1 MNVSVC
7 FRNAAAR
14 SSHRLM
20 AGQPVLSTKQGT
32 TGAAGVRFRVRR
44 RDASACCALLLL
56 PLLLCLVSCSRDP
69 ASLVAT
75 GNKYFDRGKYKEASI
90 MYRRAL
96 QKDRRFAE
104 AWYRLGLVDAKLED
118 WQDALS
124 AYQRAVQLNPK
135 NSDAVTRLAD
145 LYLASYVL
153 SRSHPKESL
162 NETRDL
168 IKVLLQRDPNSY
180 DGRRLAGYV
189 AMVENNIP
197 EAQKNF
203 EAANRARPWQPAVLQ
218 TLCQI
223 YAATG
228 RGADAEALARGMID
242 HDKRYGPIYDFLLR
256 YYLAG
261 KRTGDAEAVLRQK
274 IANNPKVGSYVVQL
288 ARFYQFTGHP
298 DSAEAEIKRMTGNLG
313 SYPNAWILAGDYY
326 IAMNQNDA
334 ALQAFIAGEKADAKN
349 RTAYRKR
356 QVEVLLLKRQY
367 ADASRLADQVARD
380 NPDDP
385 EAVALRAT
393 IGIQSGK
400 RDQVQKAIDD
410 LGPLIGKYPNVQATP
425 MLRYHL
431 ARAYA
436 IKADM
441 DGGDAD
447 PTKRT
452 KDLDLARIQ
461 LDQALQGGRFPYT
474 PARLLLAHVEM
485 DRKEY
490 TRVTEIADDILK
502 TEPENLRARL
512 ARTEALAA
520 LGQNDRAES
529 ELRQVLAVN
538 PNIGAAQL
546 QLAQVLVAQKKYPE
560 AEALLVKLQNDPR
573 GFIDYIA
580 LKILEGRQ
588 QEAIQILSQRLNAQ
602 PNNETLRFALANV
615 QARSGRYDDAIANF
629 QKILGDN
636 PNMRPAAKAEMYGR
650 IGGAQYQKG
659 DLNAALASFTTAS
672 TLAPNDSGPVTQ
684 IALIYDQSGRTEQA
698 RVAYENA
705 LKLDPDNAQAMNNL
719 AYLKAQEQV
728 DLDRALTLAERAR
741 KKLPDSIDV
750 EDTLAF
756 VYVRK
761 NLTDEALR
769 MMRDLVSK
777 RPGNPL
783 YHYHL
788 ALALFQKGD
797 KLSAKKEL
805 STALTLKPSAAD
817 QARIRELMG
826 KIG

>member
-1 MNVSVC
+1 MPAK
-7 FRNAAAR
+7 AA
-14 SSHRLM
+14 L
-20 AGQPVLSTKQGT
+20 
-32 TGAAGVRFRVRR
+32 
-44 RDASACCALLLL
+44 LLLL

-104 AWYRLGLVDAKLED
+104 AWYRLGLVDARLDD
-118 WQDALS
+118 WRDALS

-135 NSDAVTRLAD
+135 NSDAVSRLAD
-145 LYLASYVL
+145 LYLANYVL
-153 SRSHPKESL
+153 SQSHPKESL
-162 NETRDL
+162 DETKDL
-168 IKVLLQRDPNSY
+168 VKTLLQRDPNSY
-180 DGRRLAGYV
+180 DGLRLAGYIAV
-189 AMVENNIP
+189 AEKNP
-197 EAQKNF
+197 AEAQRDF
-203 EAANRARPWQPAVLQ
+203 EGANRVRPWQPAVVQ
-218 TLCQI
+218 ILCQI
-223 YAATG
+223 YATTG
-228 RGADAEALARGMID
+228 RGPDGEALAKGMIE
-242 HDKRYGPIYDFLLR
+242 HNKQYGPVYDFLVR
-256 YYLAG
+256 YYLSE
-261 KRTGDAEAVLRQK
+261 KRTGDAEAVLQQK
-274 IANNPKVGSYVVQL
+274 IANNPRAGVYVVQL
-288 ARFYQFTGHP
+288 ARFYEFAGHP
-298 DSAEAEIKRMTGNLG
+298 DSAEAAIKRMTGDL
-313 SYPNAWILAGDYY
+313 SAYPNAWMLAGEYY
-326 IAMNQNDA
+326 LMSNQTDA
-334 ALQAFIAGEKADAKN
+334 ALQAFTAGEKADAKN
-349 RTAYRKR
+349 KAAYRKR

-367 ADASRLADQVARD
+367 ADASRLADQVARE

-400 RDQVQKAIDD
+400 RDQVQRAIDD

-436 IKADM
+436 MKADM
-441 DGGDAD
+441 DAGDAD
-447 PTKRT
+447 PTKRA

-461 LDQALQGGRFPYT
+461 LDQAFQGGRFVYT

-485 DRKEY
+485 ERKEFP
-490 TRVTEIADDILK
+490 RVTEIADDILK

-512 ARTEALAA
+512 LRTEALSN
-520 LGQNDRAES
+520 LGENEKAEA
-529 ELRQVLAVN
+529 ELRQVLAIN
-538 PNIGAAQL
+538 PNIGEAQL
-546 QLAQVLVAQKKYPE
+546 QLAKVLVAQKKYPE
-560 AEALLVKLQNDPR
+560 AEALFARFQNDPR
-573 GFIDYIA
+573 AFIDYIA
-580 LKILEGRQ
+580 LKILEGHQ
-588 QEAIQILSQRLNAQ
+588 DEAIQILKQRLSAQ
-602 PNNETLRFALANV
+602 PNNQTLRFALGNV
-615 QARSGRYDDAIANF
+615 QARAGRYDDAISNF
-629 QKILGDN
+629 RKILSDN
-636 PNMRPAAKAEMYGR
+636 PNMNPAAKAELYTG
-650 IGGAQYQKG
+650 IGGVQYQKG
-659 DLNAALASFTTAS
+659 DLNAALASLTEAS
-672 TLAPNDSGPVTQ
+672 NLAPNSSGPITQ

-741 KKLPDSIDV
+741 KKLPDKPDV

-769 MMRDLVSK
+769 MMRDLVG
-777 RPGNPL
+777 RYPTNPL

>member
-7 FRNAAAR
+7 FRNAAAHP
-14 SSHRLM
+14 SHRLM
-20 AGQPVLSTKQGT
+20 PRK
-32 TGAAGVRFRVRR
+32 AAL
-44 RDASACCALLLL
+44 LLLL
-56 PLLLCLVSCSRDP
+56 PLLLCLVSCNRDP

-104 AWYRLGLVDAKLED
+104 AWYRLGLVDSRLDD
-118 WQDALS
+118 WQDALA

-145 LYLASYVL
+145 LYLANYVL
-153 SRSHPKESL
+153 SQSHPKESL

-168 IKVLLQRDPNSY
+168 VRTLLQRDPNSY
-180 DGRRLAGYV
+180 DGLRLAGYV
-189 AMVENNIP
+189 ALVQNDIA

-203 EAANRARPWQPAVLQ
+203 EAANRVRPWQPAVVQ
-218 TLCQI
+218 TLCQV

-228 RGADAEALARGMID
+228 RGPDGEALAKGMIEHNKQD
-242 HDKRYGPIYDFLLR
+242 GAIYDFLLR
-256 YYLAG
+256 YYLG
-261 KRTGDAEAVLRQK
+261 QKRTGDAEALLQQK
-274 IANNPKVGSYVVQL
+274 IANNPKVGAYVVQL

-298 DSAEAEIKRMTGNLG
+298 DSAEAAIKRMTGNLG
-313 SYPNAWILAGDYY
+313 AYQNAWMLAGDYY
-326 IAMNQNDA
+326 LMSNESDA
-334 ALQAFIAGEKADAKN
+334 ALQAFTAGEKADAKN
-349 RTAYRKR
+349 KVAYRKR

-367 ADASRLADQVARD
+367 ADASRLAEQVARE

-410 LGPLIGKYPNVQATP
+410 LGPLIGKYPNVPATP

-461 LDQALQGGRFPYT
+461 LEQAFQGGRFTYT

-485 DRKEY
+485 ERREF
-490 TRVTEIADDILK
+490 TRVSEIADDILK
-502 TEPENLRARL
+502 AEPENLRARL
-512 ARTEALAA
+512 LRTEALAA
-520 LGQNDRAES
+520 LGQTDKAET
-529 ELRQVLAVN
+529 ELRQVLAIN
-538 PNIGAAQL
+538 PNIGEAQL
-546 QLAQVLVAQKKYPE
+546 QLAQVLVAQRKYPE
-560 AEALLVKLQNDPR
+560 AEALLAKLQNDPR

-580 LKILEGRQ
+580 LKIVEGHQ
-588 QEAIQILSQRLNAQ
+588 DEAIQILNQRLNAQ
-602 PNNETLRFALANV
+602 PNNQTLRFALANV
-615 QARSGRYDDAIANF
+615 QARSGRHDDAIANF
-629 QKILGDN
+629 QKILRDN
-636 PNMRPAAKAEMYGR
+636 PNMQPGAKAQMYTR
-650 IGGAQYQKG
+650 IGGVQYQKG
-659 DLNAALASFTTAS
+659 DLNGALASFTTAS
-672 TLAPNDSGPVTQ
+672 TLAPNDSGPLTQ
-684 IALIYDQSGRTEQA
+684 IALIYDQSGRAEQA

-741 KKLPDSIDV
+741 KKLPGSLDV

-777 RPGNPL
+777 RPNNPL

-797 KLSAKKEL
+797 KPSAKKEL
-805 STALTLKPSAAD
+805 STALALKPSPAD
-817 QARIRELMG
+817 QMRIRELMG

>member
-1 MNVSVC
+1 MPGK
-7 FRNAAAR
+7 AA
-14 SSHRLM
+14 L
-20 AGQPVLSTKQGT
+20 V
-32 TGAAGVRFRVRR
+32 
-44 RDASACCALLLL
+44 LL

-104 AWYRLGLVDAKLED
+104 AWYRLGLVDAKLDD
-118 WQDALS
+118 WQDALAS
-124 AYQRAVQLNPK
+124 YQRAVQLNPK

-145 LYLASYVL
+145 LYLANYVL
-153 SRSHPKESL
+153 SSSHPKESL

-168 IKVLLQRDPNSY
+168 VKRLLERDPNSY
-180 DGRRLAGYV
+180 DGLRLGGYV
-189 AMVENNIP
+189 ALVQSNVA

-203 EAANRARPWQPAVLQ
+203 EAANRARPWQPAVVQ

-228 RGADAEALARGMID
+228 RGPDGEALAKGMIE
-242 HDKRYGPIYDFLLR
+242 HDKQDSSIYDFLVR
-256 YYLAG
+256 YYLG
-261 KRTGDAEAVLRQK
+261 QKRTGDAEAVLQQK
-274 IANNPKVGSYVVQL
+274 IANNPKAGPYVVQL

-298 DSAEAEIKRMTGNLG
+298 DSAEAAIKRMTGNL
-313 SYPNAWILAGDYY
+313 SAYPNAWMLAGDYY
-326 IAMNQNDA
+326 IMSNEIDT

-349 RTAYRKR
+349 KTAYRKR

-367 ADASRLADQVARD
+367 ADASRLADQVARE

-400 RDQVQKAIDD
+400 RDLIQKAIDD
-410 LGPLIGKYPNVQATP
+410 LGPLIGKYPNVPATP

-436 IKADM
+436 MKADM
-441 DGGDAD
+441 DAGDPD
-447 PTKRT
+447 HTKRT
-452 KDLDLARIQ
+452 KDLDLAHIQ
-461 LDQALQGGRFPYT
+461 LDQALQGGRFTYT
-474 PARLLLAHVEM
+474 PARLLMAHVEM
-485 DRKEY
+485 ERREF
-490 TRVTEIADDILK
+490 TRVSEIADDILK

-512 ARTEALAA
+512 LLTEALAG
-520 LGQNDRAES
+520 LGENDKAET
-529 ELRQVLAVN
+529 ELKQVLAIN
-538 PNIGAAQL
+538 PNIREAQL
-546 QLAQVLVAQKKYPE
+546 QLAHALIAQGKYPE
-560 AEALLVKLQNDPR
+560 AEAILGKVQNDPR
-573 GFIDYIA
+573 GFIDYVA
-580 LKILEGRQ
+580 LKMVEGHSD
-588 QEAIQILSQRLNAQ
+588 EAIQILNQRLNAQ
-602 PNNETLRFALANV
+602 PNNQALRFALANV
-615 QARSGRYDDAIANF
+615 QVRSKRYDDAIANF
-629 QKILGDN
+629 QKILRDN
-636 PNMRPAAKAEMYGR
+636 PNVQPVTKADLYGR
-650 IGGAQYQKG
+650 IGGAQYAKG
-659 DLNAALASFTTAS
+659 DLNAALASYTTAS
-672 TLAPNDSGPVTQ
+672 TLTPNDSGPLTQ
-684 IALIYDQSGRTEQA
+684 VAVIYDQSGRTEQA
-698 RVAYENA
+698 RVAYESA
-705 LKLDPDNAQAMNNL
+705 LKVDPDNAQAMNNL

-741 KKLPDSIDV
+741 KKMPDSPDV

-769 MMRDLVSK
+769 MMHDLVSK
-777 RPGNPL
+777 RPNNPL

-805 STALTLKPSAAD
+805 ATALTLKPSAAD
-817 QARIRELMG
+817 QARIRELIG

>member
-14 SSHRLM
+14 PSHRSM
-20 AGQPVLSTKQGT
+20 PGKA
-32 TGAAGVRFRVRR
+32 
-44 RDASACCALLLL
+44 ALLLL
-56 PLLLCLVSCSRDP
+56 PLLLCLVGCNRDP

-104 AWYRLGLVDAKLED
+104 AWYRLGLVDSRLDD
-118 WQDALS
+118 WQDALA

-153 SRSHPKESL
+153 SQSHPKESL

-168 IKVLLQRDPNSY
+168 VRTLLQRDPNSY
-180 DGRRLAGYV
+180 DGLRLAGYV
-189 AMVENNIP
+189 AMVENRIP
-197 EAQKNF
+197 DAQKNF
-203 EAANRARPWQPAVLQ
+203 EAADRARPWQPAVVL

-228 RGADAEALARGMID
+228 RGPEAEALAKGMID
-242 HDKRYGPIYDFLLR
+242 HDKQYGATYDFLVR

-261 KRTGDAEAVLRQK
+261 KRTGDAEAVLQQK
-274 IANNPKVGSYVVQL
+274 IANNPKAGSYVVQL

-298 DSAEAEIKRMTGNLG
+298 DSAEAAVKRMIGNLS
-313 SYPNAWILAGDYY
+313 SYPNAWMLAGDYY
-326 IAMNQNDA
+326 VVSNQTDA

-349 RTAYRKR
+349 KTAYRKR

-367 ADASRLADQVARD
+367 ADASRLADQVARE

-410 LGPLIGKYPNVQATP
+410 LGPLIGKYPNVPATP

-447 PTKRT
+447 RTKRT
-452 KDLDLARIQ
+452 KDLDLAHIQ
-461 LDQALQGGRFPYT
+461 LDQAFQGGRFSYT

-485 DRKEY
+485 ERREF

-512 ARTEALAA
+512 LRTEALAG
-520 LGQNDRAES
+520 LGENDKAET
-529 ELRQVLAVN
+529 ELRQVLAIN
-538 PNIGAAQL
+538 PNIGQAQL
-546 QLAQVLVAQKKYPE
+546 QLAQALIAQKKYAE
-560 AEALLVKLQNDPR
+560 AEAILVRLQNDPR

-580 LKILEGRQ
+580 LKMVEGHAD
-588 QEAIQILSQRLNAQ
+588 EAIQILSQRLNAQ
-602 PNNETLRFALANV
+602 PNNQALRFALANV
-615 QARSGRYDDAIANF
+615 QARSGRYDDAIANY
-629 QKILGDN
+629 QKILRDS
-636 PNMRPAAKAEMYGR
+636 PNMQPVTKADLYTR
-650 IGGAQYQKG
+650 IGGAQFRKG
-659 DLNAALASFTTAS
+659 DKNAALASFTTAS
-672 TLAPNDSGPVTQ
+672 NLTPNDSGPLTEAAV
-684 IALIYDQSGRTEQA
+684 IYDQSGRTEQA

-705 LKLDPDNAQAMNNL
+705 LKIDPDNAQAMNNL
-719 AYLKAQEQV
+719 AYLKAQDQV

-741 KKLPDSIDV
+741 KKLPDRPDV

-761 NLTDEALR
+761 NLTDEGLR
-769 MMRDLVSK
+769 MMRDLVGK
-777 RPGNPL
+777 YPNNPV

-817 QARIRELMG
+817 QARITELMR